1 MDASGVIGRVCVE
14 GTIVACYERRT
25 VTSTQIMAV
34 VEDDG
39 AMVEYVLC
47 NLLLQPAADPMPV
60 FDITK
65 KKQGRRRGK
74 G

>member
-25 VTSTQIMAV
+25 VTGTRVTAITEKAGVLSEHWLCDLVLLHDVTSMAV
-34 VEDDG
+34 R
-39 AMVEYVLC
+39 
-47 NLLLQPAADPMPV
+47 N
-60 FDITK
+60 K
-65 KKQGRRRGK
+65 GRRRGK